1 MFSLYG
7 RNFSPKGH
15 GWSERRSHVFPKKK
29 KPFPHL
35 SNMFADSVTNCQC
48 LSTKQSVKGHPSLE
62 KACNILQNVKTTKI
76 VFIIQREDKFLFY

>member
-1 MFSLYG
+1 MVETS
-7 RNFSPKGH
+7 
-15 GWSERRSHVFPKKK
+15 FPKVMDGPNGEVMYSLKK